1 MKKIFFTLCI
11 VSTLLFSC
19 NYIENQKETK
29 KEQPKNQ
36 YSIQGNIPNSSG
48 KTIVL
53 LDSAENVI
61 QQVEITNNK
70 FLISGTPKVSTAFL
84 RFQDGEK
91 TPIFLDTLVYNVRVW
106 DNNPNRLFVESKKH
120 KQLEYNAYQQKIANF
135 NRELLAAYN
144 ENNEGEIVR
153 LRAERDTLK
162 QKFIAQHKG
171 ELIGLFELNRQK
183 NSLSF
188 EKTAELF
195 ATFNENLKNTCIG
208 VDLSAELEKNMA
220 QSDKDNQKKE
230 TPKKVAEAKPKQPV
244 KPKEPERIPAPQ
256 FSGLSPEGHLMN
268 LQTIISQNKIV
279 MLDFWGSW
287 CQPCRMQ
294 NPFWIR
300 LYRKYKN
307 KGFEILSI
315 AEETEE
321 SRPFLETAIQEDKM
335 TWKHIVDQ
343 NYEIAELYGAHSL
356 PHAVL
361 ISDKGKLIYHK
372 ASARDIQEF
381 LQDYFRE

>member
-1 MKKIFFTLCI
+1 MKKILLTLCI
-11 VSTLLFSC
+11 VSTLLLSC
-19 NYIENQKETK
+19 NYIENQKDTK
-29 KEQPKNQ
+29 KEKSQNQ
-36 YSIQGNIPNSSG
+36 YSIQGNIPNSNG
-48 KTIVL
+48 KTIIL

-61 QQVEITNNK
+61 QQIEITNNE

-91 TPIFLDTLVYNVRVW
+91 TPVFLDASVYNVRVW

-120 KQLEYNAYQQKIANF
+120 KQLKYNAYQQKIENF
-135 NRELLAAYN
+135 NRELLEAYD
-144 ENNEGEIVR
+144 ENNEGKIVR
-153 LRAERDTLK
+153 LHAEKDILK
-162 QKFIAQHKG
+162 QKFIEQHNG
-171 ELIGLFELNRQK
+171 EFIGLFELNRQK
-183 NSLSF
+183 NSLTL

-195 ATFNENLKNTCIG
+195 STFNEDLKNTCLG
-208 VDLSAELEKNMA
+208 VDLEAEIEKNI
-220 QSDKDNQKKE
+220 DKDKKE
-230 TPKKVAEAKPKQPV
+230 KKTPAKVAKAKPKQPV
-244 KPKEPERIPAPQ
+244 KSKESERIPAPQ
-256 FSGLSPEGHLMN
+256 FSGLSPEGHLMD
-268 LQTIISQNKIV
+268 LQTIISQNKII

-307 KGFEILSI
+307 KGFEIVSI

-335 TWKHIVDQ
+335 TWKHIIDE